1 MVIPVH
7 DVNPVR
13 RTPWV
18 TYALIAANVLVFLST
33 PGIAGSV
40 AGGSDLAQLCNLQ
53 AFMDHYAAVPR
64 ELIHHQLP
72 RMVPT
77 GGVGVGPH
85 GPGCVVGPPGYD
97 KSPPLSVFTAMFLHG
112 SWLHLLGNMLFLLIF
127 GNNVED
133 RMGHVRYFL
142 FYLVCGYA
150 AGYGFALL
158 NADSGDPLIGAS
170 GAIAGVLGAYLV
182 LYPRARVW
190 VLVPFLI
197 FLPLRLPAWLVLGF
211 WFGLQAVYSSGH
223 GVSGAGTVAYS
234 AHVVGFLAGMLLAWP
249 LKPGTPPPPE
259 PRGLL
264 FGRRARP
271 RQAWQTW

>member
-18 TYALIAANVLVFLST
+18 TYALIGVNVFVFLT
-33 PGIAGSV
+33 MPGAAGSV
-40 AGGSDLAQLCNLQ
+40 AGDSDLAPLCHLQ
-53 AFMDHYAAVPR
+53 AFMQHYAAVPR

-72 RMVPT
+72 QLVPN
-77 GGVGVGPH
+77 GQVGVGPH
-85 GPGCVVGPPGYD
+85 GPGCVVSRPGYD
-97 KSPPLSVFTAMFLHG
+97 KSPALSVFTAMFLHG
-112 SWLHLLGNMLFLLIF
+112 GWLHLLGNMLFLLIF

-133 RMGHVRYFL
+133 RMGHVRYLL
-142 FYLVCGYA
+142 FYVVCGYA

-158 NADSGDPLIGAS
+158 NDSSGEPLIGAS

-190 VLVPFLI
+190 VLVPFLV

-211 WFGLQAVYSSGH
+211 WFALQAVYSSGH
-223 GVSGAGTVAYS
+223 GISGGTVAYA
-234 AHVVGFLAGMLLAWP
+234 AHVVGFVAGMLLAWP

-259 PRGLL
+259 PPGLL

-271 RQAWQTW
+271 HYSW